1 MQHIRSTTLRLDP
14 VTSSL
19 SHQDKVS
26 ELSAEKEDLNE
37 RLKAEE
43 ERRKHLLGDKNL
55 VSTTA
60 V

>member
-1 MQHIRSTTLRLDP
+1 MRHIRSAPLRLDP

-19 SHQDKVS
+19 SLQDKVS
-26 ELSAEKEDLNE
+26 ELSAEKEALND
-37 RLKAEE
+37 RLKVEE